1 MSQVLE
7 YQSPLTAER
16 KPLAELLYLALPTVA
31 QMASYTV
38 MQFIDTWMLA
48 RLGTAEPTAAANAGM
63 LAFAAISFGFG
74 VLMIVNT
81 LVSQNFGQRDY
92 TSCGRYLWQGIWFA
106 LAYSLL
112 LLPLIPLLPRLFAV
126 LGHSDQLVRMEAQY
140 VRIVIGLTMF
150 KMIGV
155 AFGQFLLATN
165 RPNQVLIG
173 SVVGVS
179 ANIVSAWVLIFGK
192 LGFEPMGVVGAA
204 WAQNIG
210 VTIETI
216 VLIGFTML
224 PRMRAKFNALDWSFR
239 PHEFRTLVSVGAG
252 SGLQISA
259 DVVAWSLF
267 SFGVIAALGEE
278 AMAASVFMFR
288 YMVVSFMPAFGLSQA
303 VTALVGRYIG
313 MGRHDIAEQRANLG
327 FNVTAVYMVTCG
339 LVFFV
344 FRRELIGLFNPT
356 PSVLAMG
363 TLLMIYAAIYQFF
376 DAMYIIYNGALRGA
390 GDTAVPAFVTAG
402 LCWSITVVGGWL
414 VAVYLPQFGVA
425 GPWTAATVYGIILG
439 FWMVARFKAGRWK
452 QIRLEDDAPTQYQ
465 MMDVA
470 RASGPRCENAGETPA
485 PQVVQR

>member
-7 YQSPLTAER
+7 IQTPLAVER

-92 TSCGRYLWQGIWFA
+92 ASCGRYLWQGIWFA
-106 LAYSLL
+106 LAYSLVL
-112 LLPLIPLLPRLFAV
+112 VPLIPFVPKLFGV
-126 LGHSDQLVRMEAQY
+126 LGHSDQLVRLEQQY
-140 VRIVIGLTMF
+140 LQIVLGLMVF
-150 KMIGV
+150 KMIGT

-165 RPNQVLIG
+165 RPNQVLIS
-173 SVVGVS
+173 SVVGVG
-179 ANIVSAWVLIFGK
+179 ANIVTAWVLIFGK
-192 LGFEPMGVVGAA
+192 FGFEPMGVVGAA

-210 VTIETI
+210 VTIETV
-216 VLIGFTML
+216 VLVIFVML
-224 PRMRAKFNALDWSFR
+224 PKMRATFNALDWRFR
-239 PHEFRTLVSVGAG
+239 GHEFRTLVTVGAG
-252 SGLQISA
+252 SGLQVA
-259 DVVAWSLF
+259 VDVVAWSLF
-267 SFGVIAALGEE
+267 SFGVLAALGEN

-327 FNVTAVYMVTCG
+327 FKVTAVYMVTCG
-339 LVFFV
+339 LFFFI

-356 PSVLAMG
+356 PEVLAMG
-363 TLLMIYAAIYQFF
+363 MLLMIYAAIYQFF

-390 GDTAVPAFVTAG
+390 GDTAVPALVTAG

-414 VAVYLPQFGVA
+414 VAVYFPQFGVA
-425 GPWTAATVYGIILG
+425 GPWTAATLYGIILG
-439 FWMVARFKAGRWK
+439 FRMDARFKAGRWK
-452 QIRLEDDAPTQYQ
+452 KIRLEDD
-465 MMDVA
+465 
-470 RASGPRCENAGETPA
+470 SPA
-485 PQVVQR
+485 EQLLTTFS